1 MSSHREED
9 FLHLIGL
16 LTNDPGFRNQVMGEV
31 SGYSMEQL
39 HAEFSKRLG
48 HELTQEQAEELYR
61 QLEEWNK
68 TQGIS

>member
-9 FLHLIGL
+9 FLKLIGL
-16 LTNDPGFRNQVMGEV
+16 LTNDPSFRNQVMGEV
-31 SGYSMEQL
+31 SGFSMEQL

-48 HELTQEQAEELYR
+48 HKLTQDQADELYR

-68 TQGIS
+68 SQGNS